1 MPFVIFLFLGIVILN
16 EAGDNFKTTNKK
28 TTKEVVV
35 TTQTK
40 VSSTTVVAKPTL
52 TPKPEPV
59 KEVIKAEIKQPDP
72 IKEVIKAE
80 IKQPDLVIE
89 TVKEKS
95 KVELKDPIAEEVKV
109 GESESNYL
117 KIILYIIASIA
128 SIFGGFY
135 YFSNRGNNQTSRSTV
150 DIARKDI
157 EESYQ
162 SAPQEEN
169 QTESQEQQPAQE
181 EIQTD
186 SQEQQPAQ
194 EETQTESQ
202 EQQPA
207 QEETQTESQEQGAID
222 EDENNNK

>member
-202 EQQPA
+202 EQ
-207 QEETQTESQEQGAID
+207 GAID

>member
-59 KEVIKAEIKQPDP
+59 KEVIKAEIKQPDPIKEVIKAEIKQPDP

-202 EQQPA
+202 EQ
-207 QEETQTESQEQGAID
+207 GAID